1 LNIELTLAISAVV
14 SLSAF
19 NAPAFS
25 QINSKKLLNANIA
38 LKQQSP
44 AYLNATPLLLTLLM
58 QLVNMSKA
66 LFIRKCRVL
75 RQQQTLLVIKCVGA
89 VVPIGTLSNTASATA
104 TATVNFTAPAV
115 DLQQIA
121 TLEVT
126 VQDPQGNRDKALIE
140 VTISNNEVSPA
151 QPAASNNSNGGG
163 SMGGLVFL
171 LILVVVIRRL
181 TSSQLRQ
188 LH

>member
-1 LNIELTLAISAVV
+1 MSGV
-14 SLSAF
+14 
-19 NAPAFS
+19 APT
-25 QINSKKLLNANIA
+25 ANIISY
-38 LKQQSP
+38 QVCWGVSTYWHIEQYS
-44 AYLNATPLLLTLLM
+44 Y
-58 QLVNMSKA
+58 SY
-66 LFIRKCRVL
+66 
-75 RQQQTLLVIKCVGA
+75 
-89 VVPIGTLSNTASATA
+89 
-104 TATVNFTAPAV
+104 
-115 DLQQIA
+115 
-121 TLEVT
+121 T

-188 LH
+188 LC